1 MSAWKRHFC
10 ASAGVFEEI
19 YQCVHRTKQIKKRS
33 NCFFIEVQ
41 LFYSVV
47 LVSAVQPA
55 SSIPIFP
62 LVPASRLPVSHP
74 SRSSQS
80 AGLSSLR
87 YTAGSR
93 YLFHTWWCI
102 DVRPHLPV
110 HPTPFPPACPHVC
123 TLCLC
128 LYSCLAD
135 RFICTIFP
143 YMCINI

>member
-62 LVPASRLPVSHP
+62 LVPASRLLPEEQLFELA
-74 SRSSQS
+74 QS
-80 AGLSSLR
+80 ELREGL
-87 YTAGSR
+87 GGEGN
-93 YLFHTWWCI
+93 LFSAI
-102 DVRPHLPV
+102 KK
-110 HPTPFPPACPHVC
+110 
-123 TLCLC
+123 
-128 LYSCLAD
+128 
-135 RFICTIFP
+135 
-143 YMCINI
+143 